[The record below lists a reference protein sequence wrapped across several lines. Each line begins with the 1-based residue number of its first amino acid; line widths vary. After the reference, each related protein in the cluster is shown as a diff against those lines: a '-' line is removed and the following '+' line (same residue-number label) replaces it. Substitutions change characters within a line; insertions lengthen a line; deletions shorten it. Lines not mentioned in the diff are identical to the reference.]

1 MIAGFETAEAGGNIA
16 NLFFSLCLIFC
27 GVLANPDTMPRFWI
41 FMYRVSPFTY
51 IVSGLLSVA
60 VANSEVRCA
69 SNEFLHF
76 DPLNGTCAEFMRNY
90 INGTTI
96 PGLGRIPGAGGYL
109 RPDTE
114 SSRAHTPTTT
124 TGGGIWAHL
133 CIHYFQHH
141 RRPLC
146 IWAVR
151 VPKKKLG
158 GKDAAAGAGAGAARA
173 SASNEKGKMQREK
186 GEVEGLTTAVL
197 GTSVAGSDAPMTT
210 TTEGEGERAKRRTS
224 GDEVVR

>member
-96 PGLGRIPGAGGYL
+96 PAWGEFQALGVTCARTRNRRGRTRQLQRPVEDFGLIFVYIIFNIIAALFVY
-109 RPDTE
+109 
-114 SSRAHTPTTT
+114 
-124 TGGGIWAHL
+124 
-133 CIHYFQHH
+133 
-141 RRPLC
+141 
-146 IWAVR
+146 WAVR

-173 SASNEKGKMQREK
+173 SASNEKARCNEK
-186 GEVEGLTTAVL
+186 
-197 GTSVAGSDAPMTT
+197 
-210 TTEGEGERAKRRTS
+210 RARWRA
-224 GDEVVR
+224 